1 MAPAKKSLIIVANR
15 LPVHQIR
22 ASGEKRWE
30 RSPGGLVSALTPFVQ
45 RSKGAWVGWAGNAGK
60 APRTFDHD
68 GIANIPVPL
77 SADEMANYYQGF
89 CNGTIWPLYH
99 DAIVQPEYH
108 RHWWRPYV
116 AVNKRFAEIAANHA
130 AKGALVW
137 VHDYQLQLVPAML
150 RELRPDLRIGFFLH
164 IPFPPEEL
172 FAQLPWRRQL
182 LEGLLGADVV
192 GFQTRA
198 GAQNFARLSRRY
210 TDAQVSKGRFQF
222 LGRPVQIQAF
232 PISIDF
238 DKYDSAAR
246 DPAVI
251 QRSAEL
257 RQRLGKGRKI
267 ILGVD
272 RLDYTKGI
280 DVRLRAYWELLD
292 KRRTIQDCVLVQIA
306 VPSREHV
313 GEYQELRSR
322 VEELVGQVDGQFGE
336 VGVGAVNYLRR
347 EVPFDELIAIY
358 LAADVMAVTPLR
370 DGMNLVAKE
379 YVACRVDDTG
389 VLILSEFAGAARE
402 LRTALHVNPHDVD
415 GLAETMDL
423 ALSLPRREVTRRMRR
438 MREVVREN
446 TVFDW
451 ANSFMNALSR
461 GG

>member
-1 MAPAKKSLIIVANR
+1 MAPAKKPLIIVANR
-15 LPVHQIR
+15 LPVHRIK
-22 ASGEKRWE
+22 ASGGKRWE

-45 RSKGAWVGWAGNAGK
+45 QSKGAWVGWAGSAGK
-60 APRTFDHD
+60 APRPFVHD
-68 GIANIPVPL
+68 GITNLPVAL
-77 SADEMANYYQGF
+77 SGEELVGYYHGF

-99 DAIVQPEYH
+99 DAVVQPEYH
-108 RHWWRPYV
+108 RHWWPPYV
-116 AVNKRFAEIAANHA
+116 AANKRFAEITASHA
-130 AKGALVW
+130 AKDGLVW

-172 FAQLPWRRQL
+172 FAQLPWRRQI
-182 LEGLLGADVV
+182 LEGLLGADVI

-198 GAQNFARLSRRY
+198 GAQNFARLSRRF
-210 TDAQVSKGRFQF
+210 TNAQVRKGRFEF
-222 LGRPVQIQAF
+222 EGRPVQIQAF

-238 DKYDSAAR
+238 DKYESAAK
-246 DPAVI
+246 DASVI
-251 QRSAEL
+251 ERSKEL

-280 DVRLRAYWELLD
+280 DVRLRAYWELLNT
-292 KRRTIQDCVLVQIA
+292 RRTIQDCVLVQIA
-306 VPSREHV
+306 VPSRERLD
-313 GEYQELRSR
+313 EYKELRSR

-336 VGVGAVNYLRR
+336 VGVAAVSYLRR

-358 LAADVMAVTPLR
+358 LAADVLAVTPLR

-379 YVACRVDDTG
+379 YVATRVDDTG
-389 VLILSEFAGAARE
+389 VLILSEFAGAAKE
-402 LRTALHVNPHDVD
+402 LRTALQVNPHDVD
-415 GLAETMDL
+415 GLTETLDL

-451 ANSFMNALSR
+451 ATAFMKALSDGR
-461 GG
+461 